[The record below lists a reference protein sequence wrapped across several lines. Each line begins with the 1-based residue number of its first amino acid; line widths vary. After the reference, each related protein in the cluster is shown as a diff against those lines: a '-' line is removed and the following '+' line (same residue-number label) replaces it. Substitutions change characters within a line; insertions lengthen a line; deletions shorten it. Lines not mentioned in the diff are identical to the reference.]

1 MNRTPH
7 FKNLAAF
14 GILLFAM
21 HSPAAWA
28 QDGGETQSQNQNQ
41 RDDDVSRADEFKP
54 AIIVTASR
62 VNKPIS
68 AIPNS
73 VRVIDRETIDQQ
85 LSVSTSLLDSLSFSI
100 PSLTPGR
107 QKMTSSSVTLRG
119 RTPLYLLDNIPQ
131 STPLRNGERSGF
143 TIDPAFV
150 DRVEVIYGAN
160 AIQGVGATGGV
171 INYVT
176 VAPPTNG
183 DLLAK
188 VSAEISTDDFED
200 NGFHTRLTG
209 LVGQKIGAVD
219 FVVAGAYQ
227 KNDLYYD
234 GNGNAV
240 GVDPTQGDLAD
251 TTSYN
256 VFGKLGLDID
266 DSKRI
271 ELTAN
276 YFNLA
281 GDGDYVRVDGDI
293 AAGIPATSARGVPAG
308 DPTYNE
314 AVNLALSYTDR
325 DLFGGKLSLAG
336 YYYDFYAL
344 YGGDA
349 FPVFQDVSIAPAGSL
364 FDQSALASEKYG
376 AKLTYVREDTLWN
389 GLQIAAGAAY
399 LHDETFQELAQTDR
413 LWVPLLKF
421 QEFAPF
427 VQLEQTFLNEAVRLS
442 GGLRYENVALD
453 VPDFTTIASAG
464 STFVQG
470 SSLTFDKLLGNA
482 GIVVEPLEGLTFF
495 SSYAQGFTMP
505 DAGLVLRSVNTPGQT
520 VADLI
525 DLQPVIAD
533 NIEIG
538 AGYHKDGLN
547 LDASYFWSN
556 SDLGSRIQVVNG
568 AGQIRRER
576 TEISGFEFA
585 ADYHFPSGFGF
596 GANFAKLY
604 GRFDSDGDD
613 VVDRDLDGRNI
624 SPDRLNLFIEG
635 PIAGSLSAR
644 LQSST
649 FFDRTFD
656 GGLPQNDFDGFTLVD
671 LALSYTGNDFGD
683 FSLGIQN
690 ILDKQYITY
699 YAQTVT
705 FVNDSTYVSGRGRAF
720 TLGWKYSF

>member
-1 MNRTPH
+1 
-7 FKNLAAF
+7 
-14 GILLFAM
+14 
-21 HSPAAWA
+21 
-28 QDGGETQSQNQNQ
+28 
-41 RDDDVSRADEFKP
+41 
-54 AIIVTASR
+54 
-62 VNKPIS
+62 
-68 AIPNS
+68 
-73 VRVIDRETIDQQ
+73 
-85 LSVSTSLLDSLSFSI
+85 
-100 PSLTPGR
+100 
-107 QKMTSSSVTLRG
+107 
-119 RTPLYLLDNIPQ
+119 
-131 STPLRNGERSGF
+131 
-143 TIDPAFV
+143 
-150 DRVEVIYGAN
+150 
-160 AIQGVGATGGV
+160 
-171 INYVT
+171 
-176 VAPPTNG
+176 
-183 DLLAK
+183 
-188 VSAEISTDDFED
+188 
-200 NGFHTRLTG
+200 
-209 LVGQKIGAVD
+209 
-219 FVVAGAYQ
+219 
-227 KNDLYYD
+227 
-234 GNGNAV
+234 
-240 GVDPTQGDLAD
+240 
-251 TTSYN
+251 
-256 VFGKLGLDID
+256 
-266 DSKRI
+266 
-271 ELTAN
+271 
-276 YFNLA
+276 
-281 GDGDYVRVDGDI
+281 
-293 AAGIPATSARGVPAG
+293 
-308 DPTYNE
+308 
-314 AVNLALSYTDR
+314 
-325 DLFGGKLSLAG
+325 
-336 YYYDFYAL
+336 
-344 YGGDA
+344 
-349 FPVFQDVSIAPAGSL
+349 VFQDVSIAPAGSL

-389 GLQIAAGAAY
+389 GLQIAAGADY

-613 VVDRDLDGRNI
+613 IVDRDLDGRNI
-624 SPDRLNLFIEG
+624 SPDRLNLFVEG
-635 PIAGSLSAR
+635 PIAAGLSAR

>member
-1 MNRTPH
+1 MVT
-7 FKNLAAF
+7 F
-14 GILLFAM
+14 GALLFAM
-21 HSPAAWA
+21 HSQVAWA
-28 QDGGETQSQNQNQ
+28 QGDGAPGSQNQKQ
-41 RDDDVSRADEFKP
+41 PDDNPDGEDKSDAV
-54 AIIVTASR
+54 IIVTASR
-62 VNKPIS
+62 VNKPIT

-73 VRVIDRETIDQQ
+73 VRVIGRDTIDQQ

-176 VAPPTNG
+176 VAPPSDG

-188 VSAEISTDDFED
+188 VSAEISTDDFEG
-200 NGFHTRLTG
+200 NGFHTRLTA
-209 LVGQKIGAVD
+209 LAGQKIGAVD
-219 FVVAGAYQ
+219 FVIAGAYQ

-234 GNGNAV
+234 GIGNPV

-256 VFGKLGLDID
+256 LFGKFGLDID

-281 GDGDYVRVDGDI
+281 GDGDYFRVDGDI

-314 AVNLALSYTDR
+314 ATNLALSYTDE
-325 DLFGGKLSLAG
+325 DLFGGQLSVAG

-344 YGGDA
+344 YGGDT

-376 AKLTYVREDTLWN
+376 AKLTYVRENSLWR
-389 GLQIAAGAAY
+389 GLQIAAGIDY

-421 QEFAPF
+421 EETAPF
-427 VQLEQTFLNEAVRLS
+427 VQLEQTFFNETVRLS
-442 GGLRYENVALD
+442 GGLRYENVTLN

-464 STFVQG
+464 STFVKG

-482 GIVVEPLEGLTFF
+482 GIVVEPIDGLTLF

-505 DAGLVLRSVNTPGQT
+505 DAGLVLRSVNNPGQT

-533 NIEIG
+533 NVEIG
-538 AGYHKDGLN
+538 AGYHRNGLN

-556 SDLGSRIQVVNG
+556 SDLGSRIQVING

-596 GANFAKLY
+596 GGNFAKLF

-613 VVDRDLDGRNI
+613 LVDRDLDGRNI
-624 SPDRLNLFIEG
+624 SPDRLNLFVEG
-635 PIAGSLSAR
+635 PIAGGFSAR

-649 FFDRTFD
+649 FFDRKFD
-656 GGLPQNDFDGFTLVD
+656 GGLPQNDFEGFTLVD
-671 LALSYTGNDFGD
+671 LALSYPGSAIGD
-683 FSLGIQN
+683 FNLGIQN